1 MWRRIDE
8 DPPEHQQDC
17 LVSDGKSWP
26 VCAISDVFDGVAWW
40 YPRPE
45 LVEAGYLPLWW
56 MPLPRLPQRSDVM
69 RNGFL
74 ALVALVILSVSADAG
89 PFRRTVTTARS
100 STCVGG
106 SCSSASS
113 RTVTRGGGAQAH
125 AEAMAASG
133 SMVHAASHGNTYE
146 GVGVGGSPAAALA
159 SCCNNGRAVLEEGT
173 AQGRDGQW
181 YACRRYSLR

>member
-1 MWRRIDE
+1 MWRRIDK

-26 VCAISDVFDGVAWW
+26 VCAISDVFDGVKWI

-45 LVEAGYLPLWW
+45 LVEAEYLPLWW
-56 MPLPRLPQRSDVM
+56 MLLPRLPQRSDVM

-74 ALVALVILSVSADAG
+74 AVVALVILSTSADAG
-89 PFRRTVTTARS
+89 PFRRTVTTTRA

-113 RTVTRGGGAQAH
+113 RTVARGGDAQGH

-146 GVGVGGSPAAALA
+146 GVGVGGSPAAALGA
-159 SCCNNGRAVLEEGT
+159 CCNNGRAVLEEGT
-173 AQGRDGQW
+173 AQGRDGRW

>member
-1 MWRRIDE
+1 
-8 DPPEHQQDC
+8 
-17 LVSDGKSWP
+17 
-26 VCAISDVFDGVAWW
+26 
-40 YPRPE
+40 
-45 LVEAGYLPLWW
+45 
-56 MPLPRLPQRSDVM
+56 M

-74 ALVALVILSVSADAG
+74 AVAALVILSTSADAG
-89 PFRRTVTTARS
+89 PFRRTVTTTRA
-100 STCVGG
+100 STCTGS

-113 RTVTRGGGAQAH
+113 RTVTRGGAQGH

-133 SMVHAASHGNTYE
+133 SMVHAASHGATYE

-173 AQGRDGQW
+173 AQGRDGRW

>member
-1 MWRRIDE
+1 MDRSFLKEVDMRF
-8 DPPEHQQDC
+8 
-17 LVSDGKSWP
+17 LL
-26 VCAISDVFDGVAWW
+26 AI
-40 YPRPE
+40 
-45 LVEAGYLPLWW
+45 
-56 MPLPRLPQRSDVM
+56 
-69 RNGFL
+69 L
-74 ALVALVILSVSADAG
+74 AVVVLSASAHAG

-125 AEAMAASG
+125 AESMAASG
-133 SMVHAASHGNTYE
+133 SMVHAASHGATYE
-146 GVGVGGSPAAALA
+146 GVGVGGSPSAALA

-173 AQGRDGQW
+173 ARGRDGRW